1 MALIVDT
8 NVLLD
13 FPQII
18 QETEAEDDVVILTDV
33 LKELDGLKLS
43 SNPETAYKARRA
55 AVVISRNL
63 SKLNWNDDYED
74 MNIKVD
80 DKLLQAA
87 KDTGDTLVT
96 NDVYLKIKA
105 ALKGILN
112 RGYGSGDDYTGIRTL
127 KLATDENKYHP
138 DLSYILENHKL
149 LDEQKPLREGEY
161 LIIKDL
167 SSPIKTK
174 YGDDFEVLYMG
185 TNHNGKINEIPK
197 HKNVIQNQW
206 VSKIV
211 PLNPE
216 QECLF
221 NALSNKDK
229 TIIYAGGPFGTGKSF
244 ILNNYALQEYEHGHI
259 DKIVYV
265 PNNSYTENTIDL
277 GALPGELLEK
287 VTGLIG
293 PLLDL
298 VGIDK
303 ITEMMNLNQLEIVP
317 INYIRGRSFKNSII
331 IVNEAQNLTEDHI
344 KLLVARCDDGTRIF
358 FDGDMK
364 QADSAIFRNKN
375 GLKLLSQLSKSATFA
390 DIFGMVKLVTIERS
404 KTANAA
410 SYLDDITG
418 NI

>member
-8 NVLLD
+8 NILLD
-13 FPQII
+13 FPQIV
-18 QETEAEDDVVILTDV
+18 QDAEAEDDVVILTDV

-43 SNPETAYKARRA
+43 ANQDTAYKARRA

-63 SKLNWNDDYED
+63 SKLNWNDDYE
-74 MNIKVD
+74 NINMKVD
-80 DKLLQAA
+80 DKLLLAA
-87 KDTGDTLVT
+87 QETGSTLVT

-105 ALKGILN
+105 KLKNTLTK
-112 RGYGSGDDYTGIRTL
+112 GYGGGDDYTGVRTL

-138 DLSYILENHKL
+138 DLTFILENQKL

-174 YGDDFEVLYMG
+174 YGDDFEVLYTG
-185 TNHNGKINEIPK
+185 VNINGKIIEIPK
-197 HKNVIQNQW
+197 YKNVIQNQW

-221 NALSNKDK
+221 NALNNENKS
-229 TIIYAGGPFGTGKSF
+229 IIYAGGPFGTGKSF
-244 ILNNYALQEYEHGHI
+244 ILNNYALQEFERGHI
-259 DKIVYV
+259 NKIVYV
-265 PNNSYTENTIDL
+265 PNNCYTENTVDL

-317 INYIRGRSFKNSII
+317 INYIRGRSFKDSII

-344 KLLVARCDDGTRIF
+344 KLLVARCDEGTRIL

-364 QADSAIFRNKN
+364 QADSTIFRNKN

-390 DIFGMVKLVTIERS
+390 DIFAMVKLVTIERS

-410 SYLDDITG
+410 SFLDELTG

>member
-8 NVLLD
+8 NILLD
-13 FPQII
+13 FPQIV
-18 QETEAEDDVVILTDV
+18 QDAEAEDDIVILTDV

-43 SNPETAYKARRA
+43 ANQDTAYKARRA

-63 SKLNWNDDYED
+63 SKLNWNDDYE
-74 MNIKVD
+74 NINMKVD
-80 DKLLQAA
+80 DKLLLAA
-87 KDTGDTLVT
+87 QETGSTLVT

-105 ALKGILN
+105 KLKNTLTK
-112 RGYGSGDDYTGIRTL
+112 GYGGGDDYTGVRTL

-138 DLSYILENHKL
+138 DLTFILENQKL

-174 YGDDFEVLYMG
+174 YGDDFEVLYTG
-185 TNHNGKINEIPK
+185 VNINGKIIEIPK
-197 HKNVIQNQW
+197 YKNVIQNQW

-221 NALSNKDK
+221 NALNNENKS
-229 TIIYAGGPFGTGKSF
+229 IIYAGGPFGTGKSF
-244 ILNNYALQEYEHGHI
+244 ILNNYALQEFERGHI
-259 DKIVYV
+259 NKIVYV
-265 PNNSYTENTIDL
+265 PNNCYTENTVDL

-317 INYIRGRSFKNSII
+317 INYIRGRSFKDSII
-331 IVNEAQNLTEDHI
+331 IVNEA
-344 KLLVARCDDGTRIF
+344 
-358 FDGDMK
+358 
-364 QADSAIFRNKN
+364 
-375 GLKLLSQLSKSATFA
+375 
-390 DIFGMVKLVTIERS
+390 
-404 KTANAA
+404 
-410 SYLDDITG
+410 
-418 NI
+418 

>member
-8 NVLLD
+8 NILLD
-13 FPQII
+13 FPQIV
-18 QETEAEDDVVILTDV
+18 QDAEAEDDVVILTDV

-43 SNPETAYKARRA
+43 ANQDTAYKARRA

-63 SKLNWNDDYED
+63 SKLNWNDDYE
-74 MNIKVD
+74 NINMKVD
-80 DKLLQAA
+80 DKLLLAA
-87 KDTGDTLVT
+87 QETGSTLVT

-105 ALKGILN
+105 KLKNTLTK
-112 RGYGSGDDYTGIRTL
+112 GYGGGDDYTGVRTL

-138 DLSYILENHKL
+138 DLTFILENQKL

-174 YGDDFEVLYMG
+174 YGDDFEVLYTG
-185 TNHNGKINEIPK
+185 VNINGKIIEIPK
-197 HKNVIQNQW
+197 YKNVIQNQW

-221 NALSNKDK
+221 NALNNENKS
-229 TIIYAGGPFGTGKSF
+229 IIYAGGPFGTGKSF
-244 ILNNYALQEYEHGHI
+244 ILNNYALQEFERGHI
-259 DKIVYV
+259 NKIVYV
-265 PNNSYTENTIDL
+265 PNNCYTENTVDL

-317 INYIRGRSFKNSII
+317 INYIRGRSFKDSII

-344 KLLVARCDDGTRIF
+344 KLLVARCDEGTRIL

-364 QADSAIFRNKN
+364 QADSTIFRNKN

-390 DIFGMVKLVTIERS
+390 DIFAMVKLVTIERS

>member
-8 NVLLD
+8 NILLD
-13 FPQII
+13 FPQIV
-18 QETEAEDDVVILTDV
+18 QETDAEDDVIILTDV

-63 SKLNWNDDYED
+63 SKLNWNETYED
-74 MNIKVD
+74 MNMKVD
-80 DKLLQAA
+80 DKLLMAA
-87 KDTGDTLVT
+87 QDTNNTLVT

-105 ALKGILN
+105 ELRDISNK
-112 RGYGSGDDYTGIRTL
+112 GYGGGDDYTGIRTL

-138 DLSYILENHKL
+138 DLNYILENHKL

-174 YGDDFEVLYMG
+174 YGDDFEVLYKG
-185 TNHNGKINEIPK
+185 VNCNGKIVEIPQ

-206 VSKIV
+206 ISKIS

-221 NALSNKDK
+221 NALNNRDK
-229 TIIYAGGPFGTGKSF
+229 TIVYAGGPWGTGKSF
-244 ILNNYALQEYEHGHI
+244 ILNNFALQEYERGKI

-277 GALPGELLEK
+277 GAMPGELLEK
-287 VTGLIG
+287 VTGLLG

-298 VGIDK
+298 IGIDMV
-303 ITEMMNLNQLEIVP
+303 TEMLNTNKLEIVP
-317 INYIRGRSFKNSII
+317 INFIRGRSFRNSII
-331 IVNEAQNLTEDHI
+331 IVNEAQNLTEDHV
-344 KLLVARCDDGTRIF
+344 KLLIGRCDDGTRIF

-364 QADSAIFRNKN
+364 QADSPIFRNKN
-375 GLKLLSQLSKSATFA
+375 GLKLLSQLSKSSIFA
-390 DIFGMVKLVTIERS
+390 DIFAMVKLITIERS